1 METASMASLQNDLY
15 DFVCTFHRIKKIT
28 PKDAVSPGNAQS
40 TNDEQLS
47 NEQRGEQMNRLLYKI
62 LNEIEQRII
71 LLPGSTEPAVSEYFD
86 EWSFLTWSLLS
97 IINRLLHEL
106 DETSGFLDYGGKHF
120 QEKIHAALV
129 DLVNKAQ
136 RLEPPLGVPNCDPTF
151 ERFYQAYV
159 TSLISLH
166 DLYQM
171 SQSKWLSPE
180 FEAQISLFKEQ
191 LSVCFQLQR
200 DFCNSHRFYVWNLLR
215 TSQIQK
221 MTKFGFNNKGFLA
234 NAMSFYSHM
243 LYNLGVLAARLQVT
257 MGFSY
262 EIRNNKGFT
271 KPDLINPLLQMVYS
285 MVEMLLSDSIICTEP
300 SQNPILVTNNLFPTK
315 VVSLCRCTLFRRFQ
329 FQIISEE
336 VAQQI
341 QQEMRHKR
349 MFDQP
354 VPVRP
359 TPSAALLAMK
369 PSSGVKRNNATASA
383 EGGNTAHKKSDVNS
397 KEWISI
403 PPTYDSSTHSWTATY
418 PHLLCTTRQKDALL
432 DTRSAGQTGKR
443 PLFYFHCKAEVFSF
457 TGGFYNA
464 HTLSMPFAIATRRNQ
479 DCQVQRMMSSYTAT
493 CFWLYGTAVLD
504 DLLLQWYD
512 NGIDWKHFKDLYAQY
527 FSMNAEVS
535 RTLTEEDF
543 EVLENKMQCQDCEE
557 RILNTTPNQ
566 PSQQPLTTYQS
577 QNGLAAITFK
587 NVLCPHL
594 HYRNGKTDVKFSV
607 WRGMLELLHL
617 FSDQRTEIKT
627 LWESTLLQGFMEKS
641 RVHALLA
648 DVESAMIL
656 HLSFIVG
663 GCVLFVVKSGGQIL
677 NLEPLDLKRLQA
689 KSLYEYLRDVLIAE
703 KIEFVLNSN
712 HEWIRADDA
721 MKLCQKTS
729 DAHLQTHPTEKE
741 ITSNV
746 THTDKID
753 VEETL
758 RFTPMRVAVVTCKA
772 QRSPD
777 EISQEIPALP
787 TFTNEEFE
795 QQLEKLMYRYG
806 KTRMEV
812 INTLNRK
819 AVTAAAAVASP
830 VQPPIS
836 AVHLPASVAST
847 SQMQPIYHPH
857 THHHSPSLPHS
868 ELQQLG
874 VQQQNGFR
882 NTGSFRLM
890 STNTSQQPN
899 VSTVQILNQTR
910 RWDDIKTNGHL
921 PLQQPTTLSFWPNVS
936 APLDFADADKLLNA
950 TSLDPTLRFPTS

>member
-151 ERFYQAYV
+151 ERFYQVSFEAEES
-159 TSLISLH
+159 SLIVNLRPMLPH
-166 DLYQM
+166 LLVYTICI
-171 SQSKWLSPE
+171 KCLNPNGYLPE

-257 MGFSY
+257 M
-262 EIRNNKGFT
+262 IRNNKGFT

-403 PPTYDSSTHSWTATY
+403 PPTYDSSTH
-418 PHLLCTTRQKDALL
+418 
-432 DTRSAGQTGKR
+432 
-443 PLFYFHCKAEVFSF
+443 SF

-882 NTGSFRLM
+882 NTGLM